1 MRIDAIGLDAD
12 DTLWHNEVIFEETHL
27 RYCELL
33 SRFHDADTV
42 ARTLHAT
49 EMRNLEL
56 FGYGIKG
63 YALSSIETA
72 ISLTRGEIS
81 AEEIRSIVDLAKDMM
96 RRPVVL
102 LPGAEET
109 VRHLAQSHELILIT
123 KGDLHDQQRKIA
135 RSGLADFF
143 THTEVVAEKDRST
156 YARVLKRSRIRPE
169 GFVMVGNSIKSDIL
183 PILDL
188 GGIGIH
194 VPYQT
199 TWVHERADR
208 PEGNDRFHQIESMTA
223 LPDLIERL
231 LGSS

>member
-12 DTLWHNEVIFEETHL
+12 DTLWHNEVIFEETHTH
-27 RYCELL
+27 YCELL

-72 ISLTRGEIS
+72 ISLTQGQIS

-102 LPGAEET
+102 LPGAEEA
-109 VRHLAQSHELILIT
+109 VRLLARDHDLILIT

-135 RSGLADFF
+135 RSGLADLFI
-143 THTEVVAEKDRST
+143 HTEVVAEKDRST
-156 YARVLKRSRIRPE
+156 YARVLKRSRVHPE
-169 GFVMVGNSIKSDIL
+169 RFIMVGNSIKSDIL

-188 GGIGIH
+188 GGTAIH

-199 TWVHERADR
+199 TWIHERADR
-208 PEGNDRFHQIESMTA
+208 PEGNDRFHQIESMAT
-223 LPDLIERL
+223 LPDLIDRL
-231 LGSS
+231 SRSS

>member
-12 DTLWHNEVIFEETHL
+12 DTLWHNEVIFEETHT
-27 RYCELL
+27 RYCALL

-81 AEEIRSIVDLAKDMM
+81 AEEIHAIIDLAKDMM

-102 LPGAEET
+102 LPGAEAA
-109 VRHLAQSHELILIT
+109 VKSLARDHNLVLIT

-135 RSGLADFF
+135 RSGLADLFA
-143 THTEVVAEKDRST
+143 HTEVVAEKDRST
-156 YARVLKRSRIRPE
+156 YARVLKRCRVRPE
-169 GFVMVGNSIKSDIL
+169 RFIMIGNSIKSDIL

-188 GGIGIH
+188 GGVAVH

-199 TWVHERADR
+199 TWIHERADR
-208 PEGNDRFHQIESMTA
+208 PENQERFHEIGSMTE
-223 LPDLIERL
+223 LPGLIDRM
-231 LGSS
+231 SRSD

>member
-1 MRIDAIGLDAD
+1 MKIDAIGLDAD
-12 DTLWHNEVIFEETHL
+12 DTLWHNEVIFEETHT
-27 RYCELL
+27 RYCALL

-72 ISLTRGEIS
+72 ISLTHGEIS
-81 AEEIRSIVDLAKDMM
+81 AEEIRSILDLAKDMM

-109 VRHLAQSHELILIT
+109 VRILAREHDLILIT

-135 RSGLADFF
+135 RSGLADLF
-143 THTEVVAEKDRST
+143 THTEVVAEKDRAT
-156 YARVLKRSRIRPE
+156 YARILERSRVVPNDSSWWAIRSSRISCPCWISE
-169 GFVMVGNSIKSDIL
+169 EPGSTCPTRPPGSTNGPTDPKAMTGFTRSSR
-183 PILDL
+183 
-188 GGIGIH
+188 
-194 VPYQT
+194 
-199 TWVHERADR
+199 WR
-208 PEGNDRFHQIESMTA
+208 PC
-223 LPDLIERL
+223 PC
-231 LGSS
+231 